1 MPPQIFISTQ
11 NIIPFSENGIVR
23 FYPENIPGDAIDGNQ
38 TKLEEGNEDNGKNG
52 TPANINSRSLPTS
65 SNAFAV
71 IEIGDF
77 LLRHLEDLKAAQP
90 SPQLIN
96 DLFEASP
103 VLNRLAKA
111 LSEAGIEPK
120 KLNGCT
126 ENAVRLAIVASLFD
140 LRISPP
146 KILEKK
152 RSAPAMQKWR
162 LIRVLKYIDASI
174 SDRLSLT
181 DLATIAGIS
190 RMYFAGQFRAAT
202 GVRPHDY
209 VQRRR
214 IEHAQQLLLTSGR
227 PLSEIAQSV
236 GFQTQSHFT
245 TTFKRFVGSTPYRW
259 RQSQNAR

>member
-11 NIIPFSENGIVR
+11 NIIPFSENGIIR
-23 FYPENIPGDAIDGNQ
+23 FYPDNMSDDVENGNQ
-38 TKLEEGNEDNGKNG
+38 QKLDDGNEDNGK
-52 TPANINSRSLPTS
+52 TTIPARINFGSHPGAS
-65 SNAFAV
+65 SAFVV

-77 LLRHLEDLKAAQP
+77 LLRHLEDLNAAQP
-90 SPQLIN
+90 SAELVN

-103 VLNRLAKA
+103 VLSRLAKA
-111 LSEAGIEPK
+111 LGEAGIEPE

-140 LRISPP
+140 LHIFPP
-146 KILEKK
+146 KMPAKK

-162 LIRVLKYIDASI
+162 LIRVLKYIDESI
-174 SDRLSLT
+174 SERLSLT
-181 DLATIAGIS
+181 DLATVAGIS

-209 VQRRR
+209 VQQRR
-214 IEHAQQLLLTSGR
+214 IEYAQQLLRTSGLS
-227 PLSEIAQSV
+227 LSEIAQSA

-245 TTFKRFVGSTPYRW
+245 TTFKRFVGNTPYRW
-259 RQSQNAR
+259 RQAQNAR